1 MQSVIDLGSG
11 QARGADQLE
20 EAALRLRSGHGGR
33 VGGLGD
39 GPERSRTAVSGIA
52 GEEGVE
58 PVTSE
63 KTEDLSLLDG
73 AGEVAAADDGGQIEQ
88 RAARGGDR
96 DPMVRRG
103 VGGAEPAGAMD
114 GDPVAAPPAPPAR
127 GHLDG
132 AAKLRTDAPQLGR
145 EAMAQQRAVA
155 GSESGRHEPRQRAV
169 DRPDEVP
176 AAVHAP
182 QPAPRDEPRDLR
194 PAEPGADQLPGGE
207 RAMLAPRALPEEAVR
222 RHANLERPTERN
234 ERCPRTRPRRT
245 RNEALAERN
254 ERCTRTRPRRTR
266 NEALAERN
274 ERCTRTRP
282 RRTRNE
288 ALAERNERCT
298 PWWERIGARPH
309 LPLTRRRSP
318 RRAERRHRAGTEPA
332 HPRNT
337 SAPVQPTRATFSAWI
352 RFCAAVRRARGSG
365 ASGNRSRYATSSRRI
380 AAARTASST
389 APWPGTTCWACS

>member
-1 MQSVIDLGSG
+1 
-11 QARGADQLE
+11 
-20 EAALRLRSGHGGR
+20 
-33 VGGLGD
+33 
-39 GPERSRTAVSGIA
+39 
-52 GEEGVE
+52 
-58 PVTSE
+58 
-63 KTEDLSLLDG
+63 
-73 AGEVAAADDGGQIEQ
+73 
-88 RAARGGDR
+88 
-96 DPMVRRG
+96 
-103 VGGAEPAGAMD
+103 
-114 GDPVAAPPAPPAR
+114 
-127 GHLDG
+127 
-132 AAKLRTDAPQLGR
+132 
-145 EAMAQQRAVA
+145 MAQQRAVA
-155 GSESGRHEPRQRAV
+155 DSESGRHEPRQRAV
-169 DRPDEVP
+169 DRPDEVH

-207 RAMLAPRALPEEAVR
+207 RAMLAPRELPEEAVR
-222 RHANLERPTERN
+222 RHANLERPT
-234 ERCPRTRPRRT
+234 
-245 RNEALAERN
+245 ERN

-274 ERCTRTRP
+274 ERCTRARPRRTRNDALAQRNERCMRARPRRTRDEALAEGKDRAWRARP

-309 LPLTRRRSP
+309 LPLTSRRSP

-352 RFCAAVRRARGSG
+352 RFCAPVRRARGSG

-380 AAARTASST
+380 APAGTASSI
-389 APWPGTTCWACS
+389 APWPGTTCWACSTSGSSRASVAR